1 MKYKTTTD
9 SIAPNCIT
17 IEKTAED
24 LLGYSDDKIN
34 IFGIAYKN
42 EIIERDLQKGLL

>member
-1 MKYKTTTD
+1 MKTKVIEAKIND
-9 SIAPNCIT
+9 SKT

-42 EIIERDLQKGLL
+42 EIIERDLQKGLF